1 MLIRYFGRELPTN
14 YNNEENIQKKYIY
27 SEFQK
32 INIKI
37 NPYSLNHY
45 FPLKQKK
52 DENTFL
58 LDKFSTKSNDNKE
71 NHVIII
77 NPFLNQINKENTNI
91 EKIKYN
97 PQLVQEYSSDIYSY
111 LKENENIN
119 YPEYSNNLFSNQ
131 KSEKINSKTRAIVID
146 WLAHIHYKL
155 KLKEETLYLS
165 INIMD
170 RFTKKTPFNLNKYQL
185 ISICSFLIASK
196 FEDIYPPDINDLIYA
211 SKGTYNKE
219 EIIKTEYEIL
229 KTLNFDLLYTSSFK
243 FLTYF
248 YLSNQINNIKVFH
261 LAQYIL
267 ELSLLNLS
275 SLKYKQSL
283 RAAACFYMANKILK
297 ENNWNYNF
305 QFHTGYKESDLKPCI
320 KDIIIFLK
328 FELKNKS
335 NSIRDKFN
343 SVNYSNIGGIFN
355 KKM

>member
-1 MLIRYFGRELPTN
+1 MN
-14 YNNEENIQKKYIY
+14 
-27 SEFQK
+27 
-32 INIKI
+32 
-37 NPYSLNHY
+37 
-45 FPLKQKK
+45 
-52 DENTFL
+52 
-58 LDKFSTKSNDNKE
+58 
-71 NHVIII
+71 
-77 NPFLNQINKENTNI
+77 
-91 EKIKYN
+91 
-97 PQLVQEYSSDIYSY
+97 
-111 LKENENIN
+111 
-119 YPEYSNNLFSNQ
+119 
-131 KSEKINSKTRAIVID
+131 
-146 WLAHIHYKL
+146 KL

-248 YLSNQINNIKVFH
+248 YLSNQINNIKVLH

-283 RAAACFYMANKILK
+283 RAAACSYMANKILK
-297 ENNWNYNF
+297 ENNLNYNF

-320 KDIIIFLK
+320 KDIIIFLQ
-328 FELKNKS
+328 FELKNKP

-343 SVNYSNIGGIFN
+343 SVNYSNVGGIFI